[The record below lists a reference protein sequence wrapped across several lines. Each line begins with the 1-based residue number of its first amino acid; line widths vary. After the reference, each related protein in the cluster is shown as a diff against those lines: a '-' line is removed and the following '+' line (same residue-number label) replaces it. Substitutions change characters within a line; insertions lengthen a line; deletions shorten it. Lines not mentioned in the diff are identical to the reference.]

1 MKHLYIR
8 YNETVLFDAEVAEI
22 SWQDNDD
29 GVTVTGKNRK
39 ISGGSIFDLLSA
51 AAKKQNAE
59 EVEQR
64 KRDFA
69 AEKANLAENTIDAD
83 Q

>member
-1 MKHLYIR
+1 MKHLYIK

-39 ISGGSIFDLLSA
+39 VTGGSIFDLLSA
-51 AAKKQNAE
+51 AAKKQSE
-59 EVEQR
+59 DEIEKR
-64 KRDFA
+64 KQDFA
-69 AEKANLAENTIDAD
+69 AEKAVLAENTIDAD